1 MRAFCRLLG
10 TAVVVATLSA
20 CTPISAPASPP
31 TTATL
36 PTLPP
41 SPAATHTPQPSLT
54 PTLKPVDTVAP
65 AATPTIVTAADLDVS
80 GEVAL
85 ELVAQTGGAV
95 RSVAVEG
102 DVAYV
107 GVGPRLVAFDA
118 SALPELQLIGQ
129 SDLLPGSVRAVVV
142 QDGMAYVGADH
153 HVVALDVSDPAAM
166 AVVDEL
172 ELPGPAS
179 DLALGDGTLY
189 VAGVAA
195 AYSGAPDGSSEVQY
209 SSHVTAIDSRS
220 LTLLSSQTIPVRID
234 QIVWANGMVFAA
246 GSAWGGDPSA
256 NLWALEARIS
266 GELDEPIRIWQGLDD
281 VRSLAAY
288 ADVIL
293 VGHYYKVTALDI
305 SQLQQPKLLW
315 ESEEFEHGIV
325 AGIAAQHGL
334 LYTSGYQAAGGYVPA
349 YSALEPPRQLS
360 TEQAAPASTQSAV
373 AGEYL
378 LAAGGGFLEVYPLAS
393 LIPDGSGPTPCR
405 SELQGTNRSHGP
417 TAPW

>member
-1 MRAFCRLLG
+1 
-10 TAVVVATLSA
+10 
-20 CTPISAPASPP
+20 
-31 TTATL
+31 
-36 PTLPP
+36 
-41 SPAATHTPQPSLT
+41 
-54 PTLKPVDTVAP
+54 
-65 AATPTIVTAADLDVS
+65 
-80 GEVAL
+80 
-85 ELVAQTGGAV
+85 
-95 RSVAVEG
+95 
-102 DVAYV
+102 
-107 GVGPRLVAFDA
+107 
-118 SALPELQLIGQ
+118 
-129 SDLLPGSVRAVVV
+129 
-142 QDGMAYVGADH
+142 
-153 HVVALDVSDPAAM
+153 
-166 AVVDEL
+166 
-172 ELPGPAS
+172 
-179 DLALGDGTLY
+179 
-189 VAGVAA
+189 
-195 AYSGAPDGSSEVQY
+195 SEVQY

-334 LYTSGYQAAGGYVPA
+334 LYTSGYQAAGAYVPA
-349 YSALEPPRQLS
+349 YSALEPPRQLP

-393 LIPDGSGPTPCR
+393 LIPGWEWPDPMPERVARYQSLTWADSAVVSNDILVVADISSGYRGSSTI
-405 SELQGTNRSHGP
+405 ELQTFRLPGLDLLGSLADLEAQQARIAAEGSRAYLTSGRGDLYTVNLANPEAPALLNVQPAGTPFDWSVQPIVADGRLYARETHERVIAVDLLAAE
-417 TAPW
+417 APRVAARYYTPQEAR